1 MDKLTIALD
10 WTVNPNHSGF
20 IVAQEQGLYKAAGLA
35 VTIGTPDVDNYA
47 LTPAKKVE
55 LGQADFAL
63 CPLESIISYR
73 TKAQPF
79 DALAVAALLTEDLSS
94 IVTLRRDDIRSPQD
108 LVGRTYA
115 SYQARYEDQIV
126 RQMVRNDGGRGE
138 LVITYPQKLS
148 IWNTLLTGQADAT
161 WIFDNWEGV
170 EAELRGVPLTSFR
183 LADYGIPYGY
193 SPVIMASERQLRA
206 RTAAYRKFVQAT
218 KQGFLHAQARPAE
231 TAVLLEKWV
240 PPADRRPELLL
251 QSQRHTGPYY
261 GTEATWGRM
270 EPEKVQAYLNW
281 LYEQQLERQQF
292 SPAEIVSNE
301 LL

>member
-20 IVAQEQGLYKAAGLA
+20 IVAQEQGLYEAAGLA
-35 VTIGTPDVDNYA
+35 VTIGTPDTDNYA

-73 TKAQPF
+73 TKAKPF

-94 IVTLRRDDIRSPQD
+94 IVTLRRDDIRSPRD
-108 LVGRTYA
+108 LAGRTYA
-115 SYQARYEDQIV
+115 SYHARYEDQIAQ
-126 RQMVRNDGGRGE
+126 QMVRNDGGQGE
-138 LVITYPQKLS
+138 LVITYPEKLS

-170 EAELRGVPLTSFR
+170 EAALSGVALSSFR

-193 SPVIMASERQLRA
+193 SPVIMVSEKRLRE
-206 RTAAYRKFVQAT
+206 RTEAYRKFLEAT
-218 KQGFLHAQARPAE
+218 KQGFLYAQANPAE
-231 TAVLLEKWV
+231 TAALLEKWV
-240 PPADRRPELLL
+240 PPANRQPELLL
-251 QSQRHTGPYY
+251 QSQRYTSPYY
-261 GTEATWGRM
+261 GAAATWGRM
-270 EPEKVQAYLNW
+270 APAKVQTYLNW
-281 LYEQQLERQQF
+281 LYEQQLETQQV
-292 SPAEIVSNE
+292 SLAEIISNE